1 MQGTDPGYVLPEMF
15 CDFVRQ
21 GVQMAESIELCGLE
35 AVGFTQQAL
44 FLMALGLGDRIAA
57 LSTTVSDVATLL
69 RRREAL
75 HRAIDPMGLGGF
87 GVLVQSKG
95 LRDGEKVRSIKGFT
109 VP

>member
-1 MQGTDPGYVLPEMF
+1 
-15 CDFVRQ
+15 
-21 GVQMAESIELCGLE
+21 
-35 AVGFTQQAL
+35 
-44 FLMALGLGDRIAA
+44 LGDRIAA
-57 LSTTVSDVATLL
+57 LSTSILDVATLL

-87 GVLVQSKG
+87 GVLVQSKR

>member
-1 MQGTDPGYVLPEMF
+1 
-15 CDFVRQ
+15 
-21 GVQMAESIELCGLE
+21 
-35 AVGFTQQAL
+35 
-44 FLMALGLGDRIAA
+44 
-57 LSTTVSDVATLL
+57 LL

-95 LRDGEKVRSIKGFT
+95 LREGKKVREAKLSRRESIKGFI